1 MPTCGSE
8 KFTFRQV
15 GGLQRALLAPNRR
28 GSITLQAPLAPA
40 LQSQLKAWQDS
51 YQGADCVLSQDS
63 ATGRFLPAWMLHQAL
78 PAKLTVYSANAGGQS
93 VQTILLNIGFA
104 SIAKT

>member
-1 MPTCGSE
+1 LRAQPG
-8 KFTFRQV
+8 FRDGQI
-15 GGLQRALLAPNRR
+15 LA
-28 GSITLQAPLAPA
+28 S
-40 LQSQLKAWQDS
+40 
-51 YQGADCVLSQDS
+51 
-63 ATGRFLPAWMLHQAL
+63 WMLHQAL